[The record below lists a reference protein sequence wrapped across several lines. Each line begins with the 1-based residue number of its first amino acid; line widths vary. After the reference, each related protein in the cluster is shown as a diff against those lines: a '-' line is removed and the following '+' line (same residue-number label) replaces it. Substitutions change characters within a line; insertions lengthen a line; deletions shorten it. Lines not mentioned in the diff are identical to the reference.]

1 MLELFSQ
8 PNTYISLLSLSL
20 MEVVLGIDNIIFV
33 SIIADKLPI
42 EQKNKARILGLI
54 LAVVARL
61 LLLFCI
67 SWLMGLTAPLFTI
80 DPLNLHL
87 SGKDLILLVG
97 GLFLIW
103 KSSKEIFD
111 KIEGHP
117 ESLAANNLEANKPK
131 KSITFQSVII
141 QILIIDTI
149 FSIDSIITA
158 VGMVDHLIIMVLA
171 ILISSVIMVA
181 LALPIGNFIDK
192 HPSIKILALSFLI
205 MIGTML
211 VADAFGKHIPKGYI
225 YFSLVYALAIE
236 FINLKLKDSKKK

>member
-8 PNTYISLLSLSL
+8 PSTYISLLSLAL

-42 EQKNKARILGLI
+42 EQKNKARILGLSC
-54 LAVVARL
+54 AVIARL

-67 SWLMGLTAPLFTI
+67 NWLMGLTTPLITI

-87 SGKDLILLVG
+87 SGKDLILLLG

-103 KSSKEIFD
+103 KSSKEIFE
-111 KIEGHP
+111 KMEGQA
-117 ESLAANNLEANKPK
+117 EVSANKDDK
-131 KSITFQSVII
+131 TQKSITFQSVII

-158 VGMVDHLIIMVLA
+158 VGMVDHLIIMILA
-171 ILISSVIMVA
+171 ILISSALMVA

-225 YFSLVYALAIE
+225 YFALVYALAIE
-236 FINLKLKDSKKK
+236 FINLKLKKKKIAD

>member
-42 EQKNKARILGLI
+42 EQKNKARILGLS

-87 SGKDLILLVG
+87 SGKDLILLAG

-117 ESLAANNLEANKPK
+117 ESLGANDLEDNKPK

-158 VGMVDHLIIMVLA
+158 VGMVDHLIIMILA
-171 ILISSVIMVA
+171 ILISSALMVA

>member
-8 PNTYISLLSLSL
+8 PSTYISLLSLAL

-42 EQKNKARILGLI
+42 EQKNKARILGLSC
-54 LAVVARL
+54 AVIARL

-67 SWLMGLTAPLFTI
+67 NWLMGLTTPLITI
-80 DPLNLHL
+80 DPLKLHL
-87 SGKDLILLVG
+87 SGKDLILLLG

-103 KSSKEIFD
+103 KSSKEIFE
-111 KIEGHP
+111 KMEGHG
-117 ESLAANNLEANKPK
+117 EVSVEKDNKTQ

-158 VGMVDHLIIMVLA
+158 VGMVDHLIIMILA
-171 ILISSVIMVA
+171 ILISSALMVA

-225 YFSLVYALAIE
+225 YFALVYALAIE
-236 FINLKLKDSKKK
+236 FINLKLKKKKIAD